1 MLYNN
6 NREQLIALY
15 RKLFGVEASEISPIA
30 QSGSNRRYF
39 RLSAAESPSVIGV
52 VGVDASENRAFV
64 EISKVFERQSI
75 PSPRVLAVSDD
86 YLCYLQTDLGD
97 TVLFD
102 RIAEGRQSGVFSPE
116 GQAILHRTIAYLPD
130 IQFKV
135 ADKLDFSVC
144 YPQSELD
151 RRNVMFDLN
160 YFKYCFLK
168 AVGVEPDEVALEND
182 FEKLCQIILQSSGD
196 EAFMYRD
203 FQSRNVMLVD
213 GNPYFIDYQ
222 GGRRGAIYYDVASF
236 LWQAKANF
244 SDQLRNELIDT
255 YLDRLQK
262 YRKISRADFEA
273 KLRYFVLFRQLQVLG
288 AYGFRGLIEKKAH
301 FIESIPLALRNI
313 DKLLPFAELPYISQV
328 FDNYRIAELKNGV
341 GTRDTTDRLTVQIE
355 SFSYKKGG
363 VPHDYSGN
371 GGGYVF
377 DCRAIHNPGRYAEY
391 KQLTG
396 KDQAVRDFLLTRSD
410 VLSFLDNVY
419 ALVDNSIMVYSK
431 RGFTHLAVF
440 FGCTGGQHRSV
451 FCAESLA
458 EHLKQFDVDIKLKH
472 NEIQ

>member
-1 MLYNN
+1 
-6 NREQLIALY
+6 
-15 RKLFGVEASEISPIA
+15 
-30 QSGSNRRYF
+30 
-39 RLSAAESPSVIGV
+39 
-52 VGVDASENRAFV
+52 
-64 EISKVFERQSI
+64 
-75 PSPRVLAVSDD
+75 
-86 YLCYLQTDLGD
+86 
-97 TVLFD
+97 
-102 RIAEGRQSGVFSPE
+102 
-116 GQAILHRTIAYLPD
+116 
-130 IQFKV
+130 
-135 ADKLDFSVC
+135 
-144 YPQSELD
+144 
-151 RRNVMFDLN
+151 MFDLN

-168 AVGVEPDEVALEND
+168 AVGVEPDEIALEND

-196 EAFMYRD
+196 DAFMYRD

-222 GGRRGAIYYDVASF
+222 GGRRGAIYYDIASF

-262 YRKISRADFEA
+262 YRKINKTDFEA
-273 KLRYFVLFRQLQVLG
+273 KLRYFVLFRLLQVLG

-301 FIESIPLALRNI
+301 FIESIPPALRNI
-313 DKLLPFAELPYISQV
+313 DKLLQFAELPYISQI

-391 KQLTG
+391 KHLTG

>member
-1 MLYNN
+1 M
-6 NREQLIALY
+6 
-15 RKLFGVEASEISPIA
+15 
-30 QSGSNRRYF
+30 
-39 RLSAAESPSVIGV
+39 
-52 VGVDASENRAFV
+52 
-64 EISKVFERQSI
+64 
-75 PSPRVLAVSDD
+75 
-86 YLCYLQTDLGD
+86 
-97 TVLFD
+97 
-102 RIAEGRQSGVFSPE
+102 
-116 GQAILHRTIAYLPD
+116 
-130 IQFKV
+130 
-135 ADKLDFSVC
+135 
-144 YPQSELD
+144 
-151 RRNVMFDLN
+151 
-160 YFKYCFLK
+160 
-168 AVGVEPDEVALEND
+168 
-182 FEKLCQIILQSSGD
+182 
-196 EAFMYRD
+196 
-203 FQSRNVMLVD
+203 
-213 GNPYFIDYQ
+213 
-222 GGRRGAIYYDVASF
+222 
-236 LWQAKANF
+236 
-244 SDQLRNELIDT
+244 
-255 YLDRLQK
+255 QK
-262 YRKISRADFEA
+262 YRKISRTDFEA

-301 FIESIPLALRNI
+301 FIESIPPALRNI

-328 FDNYRIAELKNGV
+328 FDNYRIAELRNVVGV

-391 KQLTG
+391 KHLTG

-458 EHLKQFDVDIKLKH
+458 EHLKQLDVDIKLKH

>member
-1 MLYNN
+1 MLYND

-15 RKLFGVEASEISPIA
+15 RKLFDVEASEISPIA
-30 QSGSNRRYF
+30 QSGSNRQYF
-39 RLSAAESPSVIGV
+39 RLSAAGSPSVIGV
-52 VGVDASENRAFV
+52 VGVDARENRAFV
-64 EISKVFERQSI
+64 EISKIFERQSI

-102 RIAEGRQSGVFSPE
+102 RIAEGRQSGVFSSE
-116 GQAILHRTIAYLPD
+116 EQAILHRTIAYLPD

-168 AVGVEPDEVALEND
+168 AVGVEPDEIALEND

-196 EAFMYRD
+196 DAFMYRD

-213 GNPYFIDYQ
+213 GSPYFIDYQ

-255 YLDRLQK
+255 YLD
-262 YRKISRADFEA
+262 
-273 KLRYFVLFRQLQVLG
+273 
-288 AYGFRGLIEKKAH
+288 
-301 FIESIPLALRNI
+301 
-313 DKLLPFAELPYISQV
+313 
-328 FDNYRIAELKNGV
+328 
-341 GTRDTTDRLTVQIE
+341 
-355 SFSYKKGG
+355 
-363 VPHDYSGN
+363 
-371 GGGYVF
+371 
-377 DCRAIHNPGRYAEY
+377 
-391 KQLTG
+391 
-396 KDQAVRDFLLTRSD
+396 
-410 VLSFLDNVY
+410 
-419 ALVDNSIMVYSK
+419 
-431 RGFTHLAVF
+431 
-440 FGCTGGQHRSV
+440 
-451 FCAESLA
+451 
-458 EHLKQFDVDIKLKH
+458 
-472 NEIQ
+472 